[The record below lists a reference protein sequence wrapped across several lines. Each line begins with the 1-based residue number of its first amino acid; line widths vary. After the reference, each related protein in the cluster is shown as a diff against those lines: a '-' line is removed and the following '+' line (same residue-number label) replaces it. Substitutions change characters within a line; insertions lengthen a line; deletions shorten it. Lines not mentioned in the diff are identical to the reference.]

1 MDHESI
7 GPIPFTGTVPS
18 ETLATQALT
27 QFIAVA
33 EAAFDANPNVAHD
46 CIMRCIA
53 LLQSRVSS
61 SAPLAARTGGL
72 AHWQA
77 NRVSAYI
84 SANLQARI
92 RAHDLAATLQL
103 SVGHFSRAFR
113 QTFGQAPK
121 SYVTSRRVLRA
132 QELLIR
138 SREPLAQVALQCGLS
153 DQSHFTRVFRRV
165 VGVTPGAW
173 RRQHGMLLSLQD
185 AG

>member
-1 MDHESI
+1 MDQEPVGAIS
-7 GPIPFTGTVPS
+7 FKVAVPG
-18 ETLATQALT
+18 ETLAAQALT

-33 EAAFDANPNVAHD
+33 GAALDANPNVAHD

-53 LLQSRVSS
+53 LLQSSVSS
-61 SAPLAARTGGL
+61 PAPSAARTGGL
-72 AHWQA
+72 ALWQA
-77 NRVSAYI
+77 NRVSGYI
-84 SANLQARI
+84 SANLHAHI
-92 RAHDLAATLQL
+92 RAHDLAAILQL

-138 SREPLAQVALQCGLS
+138 SHEPLAQVALRCGLS
-153 DQSHFTRVFRRV
+153 DQSHFTRVFRRL

-173 RRQHGMLLSLQD
+173 RRQHGTLLS
-185 AG
+185 